1 MITTN
6 KMQTPMIIFNVG
18 DFLSLLM
25 HLSSFMRQ
33 LFTVIVVLEFP
44 SKAVPDT

>member
-6 KMQTPMIIFNVG
+6 MKQTPMIISNVE
-18 DFLSLLM
+18 DFLSLLT

-33 LFTVIVVLEFP
+33 LFTVIEVLEFP